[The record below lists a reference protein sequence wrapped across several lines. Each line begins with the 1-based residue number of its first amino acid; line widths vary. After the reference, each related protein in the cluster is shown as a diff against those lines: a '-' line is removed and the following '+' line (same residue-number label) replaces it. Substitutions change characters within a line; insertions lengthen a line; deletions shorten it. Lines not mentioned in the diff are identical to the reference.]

1 MIWPIPMSEKIY
13 IVTLYKHEDLEE
25 FYAEMKEKGFRL
37 NMKRPVSRNTHY
49 WMTDE
54 QAKELKNDPRV
65 WDVDLRPEDKGI
77 FPESYRT
84 IEDKLVP
91 YQMNGVFW
99 KGDTQGAA
107 TIDSINDKDWGKIH
121 VAGNSAQR
129 DKNVFGLISGGGT
142 VEKKPDVVDIFSDGR
157 NVDVVICDDPVTSN
171 CNEWSSYVK
180 ESRFVPYQWFNE
192 LNSIVGSIDDDGQ
205 TLPTGDVYY
214 WQSNENP
221 EYHGTHVTGTIASKH
236 YGWAHEANIYG
247 CQILGTWPSS
257 PSSGITG
264 GQNMPALLL
273 FDYLRAFH
281 RNKKINPVTGF
292 KNPTITNHSWGYN
305 IGTSLE
311 NAFEP
316 AITTADIIEINY
328 RGIQYNSSNP
338 NPSGWTMT
346 GIEKDFGIGAT
357 KWKIPSNITSV
368 NADVYD
374 AIQDGIVIISAAGN
388 SNFHAVYPS
397 DIDYNNYV
405 RFNGYNGNSEIY
417 FNRGSSPASADDC
430 ICVGALDNSHQ
441 FKRSSYTNFGPR
453 IDVFA
458 PGNNIISTWGD
469 PSVITGNL
477 AGAGIVD
484 GKWFGNDW
492 IYPIQG
498 TSMASPQ
505 VAGVA
510 ALIAGARR
518 TDRFSNYD
526 LLSYLDQSSILNDM
540 TFDVGTGGGSSPT
553 TFNVTVINAG
563 FSYQATSGT
572 DRNGSVSGGGFAVT
586 LYVGDTINFNL
597 SNVASNHPFYIRE
610 SNGTTNVSTP
620 AASGQGS
627 IGNGTVSWTPNTAG
641 SYRYICGIH
650 SSMVGVIDVQNAPS
664 NAGTFADST
673 SRKGSP
679 NKYLHLDPVRSESG
693 FILSGKI
700 GCRTRDDF
708 FGQRQYVGPV
718 FPRTKKLHASRGF
731 PSGILSGSSPSQ
743 QLEIIKEWRNPTG
756 DGATAGLHQ
765 YVSDIYVPTN
775 ESPADG
781 YPVMICLHGNGGN
794 GSVINNAPYN
804 LLTDHIRV
812 GPTGSFA
819 SWNIVDEN
827 STAPDIQYLKE
838 LINLL
843 KTFNNVD
850 ATKIRISGISNGAA
864 LACRAFIE
872 IDDPAV
878 DMIIPIVSQFH
889 IKQYVPVQFFMPS
902 DDYEVSSSN
911 TSTYGYDVQKVPA
924 TGRKILMIQN
934 SNDGTI
940 PYTGGTGVG
949 IQFLSAQDSTY
960 AMALAMG
967 YGGGI
972 DTSGETYKGD
982 STTQIYRYNINGNQ
996 NEVVHATSSTAGHG
1010 TNANL
1015 NAIFDE
1021 WVESDGTSITMTSPS
1036 QTYNI
1041 TTTNAGFSYVLNGT
1055 DRNGSVS
1062 GTYAT
1067 VTVQVGDTINFN
1079 LSNVSGSH
1087 PFRIRVSNQGADV
1100 STPAATGQGS
1110 TGNGTVSWTPN
1121 TSGTFVYQCA
1131 FHPSM
1136 IGTIIVT

>member
-1 MIWPIPMSEKIY
+1 MSEKIY

-54 QAKELKNDPRV
+54 QAQELKNDPRV
-65 WDVDLRPEDKGI
+65 WDVDLRPEDRGI
-77 FPESYRT
+77 FPESYAT
-84 IEDKLVP
+84 IQDNLTP
-91 YQMNGVFW
+91 FQMNGTFW
-99 KGDTQGAA
+99 KGDTQGSP
-107 TIDSINDKDWGKIH
+107 TIDTVNDKDWGKLH
-121 VAGNSAQR
+121 VAGNAAQR

-142 VEKKPDVVDIFSDGR
+142 IEKKPDVADIFSDGR
-157 NVDVVICDDPVTSN
+157 NVDIVICDDPVTAS
-171 CNEWSSYVK
+171 CNEWSSNTH
-180 ESRFVPYQWFNE
+180 ETRFVLYEWFNE
-192 LNSIVGSIDDDGQ
+192 LNSIVGSIDDDSQ

-214 WQSNENP
+214 YNQAENL
-221 EYHGTHVTGTIASKH
+221 EGHGTHVTGTVAAKH
-236 YGWAHEANIYG
+236 YGWAPEANIYA

-257 PSSGITG
+257 PQNNITG

-281 RNKKINPVTGF
+281 RKKKINPVTGF
-292 KNPTITNHSWGYN
+292 KNPTITNHSWGYS

-316 AITTADIIEINY
+316 AITTSDIIEINY
-328 RGIQYNSSNP
+328 QGVQYDVNNP
-338 NPSGWTMT
+338 NPSGWTMA
-346 GIEKDFGIGAT
+346 GIEADFGIGAT

-397 DIDYNNYV
+397 DFNYDNYV
-405 RFNGYNGNSEIY
+405 RFSGYNGEAPVY
-417 FNRGSSPASADDC
+417 FNRGSSPSSADDC
-430 ICVGALDNSHQ
+430 IMVGALDNSHQ
-441 FKRSSYTNFGPR
+441 FKRSSYSNFGPR

-469 PSVITGNL
+469 PNVLTDG
-477 AGAGIVD
+477 GGIVD
-484 GKWFGNDW
+484 QKWQGADW
-492 IYPIQG
+492 VWPIQG

-505 VAGVA
+505 VTGVA

-526 LLSYLDQSSILNDM
+526 LLSYLDQTSIFGDM
-540 TFDVGTGGGSSPT
+540 TFDVNGG
-553 TFNVTVINAG
+553 N
-563 FSYQATSGT
+563 
-572 DRNGSVSGGGFAVT
+572 
-586 LYVGDTINFNL
+586 
-597 SNVASNHPFYIRE
+597 
-610 SNGTTNVSTP
+610 
-620 AASGQGS
+620 
-627 IGNGTVSWTPNTAG
+627 
-641 SYRYICGIH
+641 
-650 SSMVGVIDVQNAPS
+650 
-664 NAGTFADST
+664 FADNT
-673 SRKGSP
+673 CRRDSP
-679 NKYLHLDPVRSESG
+679 NKYLHLSPVRPESG
-693 FILSGKI
+693 YILSGKI
-700 GCRTRDDF
+700 GCRTRDNF

-718 FPRTKKLHASRGF
+718 FPRTKKLYASRGF
-731 PSGILSGSSPSQ
+731 PSGILTGASPSQ
-743 QLEIIKEWRNPTG
+743 QLEITKNWKNITG
-756 DGATAGLHQ
+756 DLGTGGMYQ
-765 YVSDIYVPTN
+765 YVPDIYVPTN

-794 GSVINNAPYN
+794 GSIINSAPYN

-812 GPTGSFA
+812 GPTGLAS
-819 SWNIVDEN
+819 SWNIVDET

-889 IKQYVPVQFFMPS
+889 VKQYAPVQFYMPG

-911 TSTYGYDVQKVPA
+911 TATYGYDVEKVPA

-940 PYTGGTGVG
+940 PYNGGTGVG
-949 IQFLSAQDSTY
+949 IQFMGAQDSTY

-967 YGGGI
+967 YSGGI
-972 DTSGETYKGD
+972 DSSSETYQGD
-982 STTQIYRYNINGNQ
+982 PTTQIYRYTINGNQ

-1010 TNANL
+1010 TNAKL
-1015 NAIFDE
+1015 NSIFEE
-1021 WVESDGTSITMTSPS
+1021 WVESNGTTITMAAPYN
-1036 QTYNI
+1036 TYNI
-1041 TTTNAGFSYVLNGT
+1041 SVSAVSSSNYILSGT

-1062 GTYAT
+1062 GNDPT
-1067 VTVQVGDTINFN
+1067 VTVTAGDTINFN
-1079 LSNVSGSH
+1079 ISAPGHPFYIKTVYVGGSGS
-1087 PFRIRVSNQGADV
+1087 QV
-1100 STPAATGQGS
+1100 STGTISGTQGTTNS
-1110 TGNGTVSWTPN
+1110 TLSWN
-1121 TSGTFVYQCA
+1121 TSGVSA
-1131 FHPSM
+1131 
-1136 IGTIIVT
+1136 GTYYYVCSPHASFGMGGSIVVT

>member
-1 MIWPIPMSEKIY
+1 MSEKIY

-54 QAKELKNDPRV
+54 QAQELKKDPRV
-65 WDVDLRPEDKGI
+65 WDVDLRPEDRGI
-77 FPESYRT
+77 FPESYGT
-84 IEDKLVP
+84 IQDNLTP
-91 YQMNGVFW
+91 YQMNGEFW

-107 TIDSINDKDWGKIH
+107 TLSTINSKDWGKLH
-121 VAGNSAQR
+121 VAGNAAQR

-157 NVDVVICDDPVTSN
+157 NVDIVICDDPVTAS
-171 CNEWSSYVK
+171 CNEWSSNTH
-180 ESRFVPYQWFNE
+180 ETRFVLYEWFNE
-192 LNSIVGSIDDDGQ
+192 LNSIVGSIDDDSQ

-214 WQSNENP
+214 YNQTENL
-221 EYHGTHVTGTIASKH
+221 EGHGTHVTGTVASKH
-236 YGWAHEANIYG
+236 YGWAPEANIYA

-257 PSSGITG
+257 PANGITG

-281 RNKKINPVTGF
+281 RKKKINPVTGF
-292 KNPTITNHSWGYN
+292 KNPTVTNHSWGYS

-328 RGIQYNSSNP
+328 QGVQYDVNNP
-338 NPSGWTMT
+338 NPSGWTMA
-346 GIEKDFGIGAT
+346 GIEADFGIGAT

-374 AIQDGIVIISAAGN
+374 AIQDGIVIISSAGN

-397 DIDYNNYV
+397 DPHYNNYV
-405 RFNGYNGNSEIY
+405 RFNGYNSNSPVY
-417 FNRGSSPASADDC
+417 FNRGSSPSSADDC
-430 ICVGALDNSHQ
+430 IMVGALDNSHQ
-441 FKRSSYTNFGPR
+441 FKRSSYSNFGPR

-458 PGNNIISTWGD
+458 PGNNIISVWGD
-469 PSVITGNL
+469 PNVLTDG
-477 AGAGIVD
+477 GGIVD
-484 GKWFGNDW
+484 QKWQGADW
-492 IYPIQG
+492 VWPIQG

-505 VAGVA
+505 VTGVA

-526 LLSYLDQSSILNDM
+526 LLSYLDQTSIFDDM
-540 TFDVGTGGGSSPT
+540 TFDVNGG
-553 TFNVTVINAG
+553 N
-563 FSYQATSGT
+563 
-572 DRNGSVSGGGFAVT
+572 
-586 LYVGDTINFNL
+586 
-597 SNVASNHPFYIRE
+597 
-610 SNGTTNVSTP
+610 
-620 AASGQGS
+620 
-627 IGNGTVSWTPNTAG
+627 
-641 SYRYICGIH
+641 
-650 SSMVGVIDVQNAPS
+650 
-664 NAGTFADST
+664 FADNT
-673 SRKGSP
+673 CRKDSP
-679 NKYLHLDPVRSESG
+679 NKYLHLSPVRPESG

-700 GCRTRDDF
+700 GCRTRDNF

-718 FPRTKKLHASRGF
+718 FPRTKKLYASRGF
-731 PSGILSGSSPSQ
+731 PSGILTGASPSL
-743 QLEIIKEWRNPTG
+743 QLEITKNWKNLTG
-756 DGATAGLHQ
+756 DLGTGGMYQ
-765 YVSDIYVPTN
+765 YVPDIYVPTN

-781 YPVMICLHGNGGN
+781 YPVMICLHGNGAT

-812 GPTGSFA
+812 GPTGLGN
-819 SWNIVDEN
+819 SWNIVDET

-889 IKQYVPVQFFMPS
+889 SKQYSPVQFFMPS
-902 DDYEVSSSN
+902 DDYEVTSTN
-911 TSTYGYDVQKVPA
+911 TATYGYDVEKVPA

-967 YGGGI
+967 YSGGI
-972 DTSGETYKGD
+972 DTSSETYQGD

-1015 NAIFDE
+1015 NSIFDE
-1021 WVESDGTSITMTSPS
+1021 WVESNGTTITMAAPYN
-1036 QTYNI
+1036 TYNI
-1041 TTTNAGFSYVLNGT
+1041 SVTAFSSSNYTLSGT

-1062 GTYAT
+1062 GNDPT
-1067 VTVQVGDTINFN
+1067 VTVTAGDTINF
-1079 LSNVSGSH
+1079 SISAPGHPFYIKTSYVGGSGS
-1087 PFRIRVSNQGADV
+1087 QV
-1100 STPAATGQGS
+1100 STGTITGTQGTTNS
-1110 TGNGTVSWTPN
+1110 TLSWN
-1121 TSGTFVYQCA
+1121 TSGVSAGTYYYVCSPHAA
-1131 FHPSM
+1131 FGMGGS
-1136 IGTIIVT
+1136 IVVT

>member
-84 IEDKLVP
+84 IQDNLVP
-91 YQMNGVFW
+91 HEMNGEFW
-99 KGDTQGAA
+99 KGDTQGPA
-107 TIDSINDKDWGKIH
+107 TLDTNLSKDWGKLH
-121 VAGNSAQR
+121 VAGNQVQR
-129 DKNVFGLISGGGT
+129 GKNQFGLVSDGGT
-142 VEKKPDVVDIFSDGR
+142 YEKFSDAVNIFSDGR
-157 NVDVVICDDPVTSN
+157 NVDVVICDDPVTRN
-171 CNEWSSYVK
+171 CSEWSSYTH
-180 ESRFVPYQWFNE
+180 ESRFVNYEWFNE
-192 LNSIVGSIDDDGQ
+192 LNTIVGSIDDDGE
-205 TLPTGDVYY
+205 TLPTGNVYY
-214 WQSNENP
+214 YDQTENP
-221 EYHGTHVTGTIASKH
+221 EAHGTHVTGTVASLH
-236 YGWAHEANIYG
+236 YGWAPEANIYA
-247 CQILGTWPSS
+247 CQILGTWPSL
-257 PSSGITG
+257 PAGGITG

-281 RNKKINPVTGF
+281 RKKKINPVTGF

-305 IGTSLE
+305 IGTSLKNE
-311 NAFEP
+311 FEP
-316 AITTADIIEINY
+316 AITISDIIEINY
-328 RGIQYNSSNP
+328 RGIQYDANNP
-338 NPSGWTMT
+338 NPSGWTMA
-346 GIEKDFGIGAT
+346 GIETDFGIGAT
-357 KWKIPSNITSV
+357 KWKIPANITSV

-388 SNFHAVYPS
+388 SNFHAVLPS

-405 RFNGYNGNSEIY
+405 RFSGYNGNNPVY
-417 FNRGSSPASADDC
+417 YNQGSSPASADDC

-441 FKRSSYTNFGPR
+441 FKRATYSNFGPR

-469 PSVITGNL
+469 PSVLTDGGGL
-477 AGAGIVD
+477 VD
-484 GKWFGNDW
+484 SKWFGGDW
-492 IYPIQG
+492 VWPIQG

-505 VAGVA
+505 VTGVA

-526 LLSYLDQSSILNDM
+526 LLQYLNDNSIFDDM
-540 TFDVGTGGGSSPT
+540 TFDIGSGGGGSSPS
-553 TFNVTVINAG
+553 TFNVTVTTPG
-563 FSYQATSGT
+563 FNYSATSGS
-572 DRNGSVSGGGFAVT
+572 DRNGSVSGIGFVVT

-597 SNVASNHPFYIRE
+597 SNVASNHPFYIR
-610 SNGTTNVSTP
+610 TTSGSNVSTP
-620 AASGQGS
+620 AATGQGS

-650 SSMVGVIDVQNAPS
+650 SSMQGVIDVQTAPS
-664 NAGTFADST
+664 NAGTFADNT

-679 NKYLHLDPVRSESG
+679 NKYLHLNPIRSESG

-700 GCRTRDDF
+700 GCRTRDHF
-708 FGQRQYVGPV
+708 IGQRQHVGPV
-718 FPRTKKLHASRGF
+718 FPRTKKLYSSRGF

-743 QLEIIKEWRNPTG
+743 QLEIVKEWRNLTG
-756 DGATAGLHQ
+756 DLATAALHQ
-765 YVSDIYVPTN
+765 YVSDIYMPTN

-781 YPVMICLHGNGGN
+781 YPVMICLHGNLAN
-794 GSVINNAPYN
+794 GTVINDPPYN
-804 LLTDHIRV
+804 SLTDHIRV
-812 GPTGSFA
+812 GPNGSFA

-827 STAPDIQYLKE
+827 STAPDIQYLRE

-889 IKQYVPVQFFMPS
+889 AKQYAPVQFFMPS
-902 DDYEVSSSN
+902 DEYEV
-911 TSTYGYDVQKVPA
+911 TSTLANYGYDVEKVPA

-940 PYTGGTGVG
+940 PYNGGTASG

-967 YGGGI
+967 YSGGI
-972 DTSGETYKGD
+972 DASGETYQGD

-1021 WVESDGTSITMTSPS
+1021 WVESDGTSITMISPS
-1036 QTYNI
+1036 QTFNI
-1041 TTTNAGFSYVLNGT
+1041 TTTNSGFSYVLNGT

-1062 GTYAT
+1062 GTEPP

-1079 LSNVSGSH
+1079 LSNVASNH
-1087 PFRIRVSNQGADV
+1087 PFRIRVSSLGADV
-1100 STPAATGQGS
+1100 STPAASGQGS
-1110 TGNGTVSWTPN
+1110 TGNATVSWTPN
-1121 TSGTFVYQCA
+1121 TAGTFVYQCG
-1131 FHPSM
+1131 FHSSM
-1136 IGTIIVT
+1136 VGTIIVT

>member
-1 MIWPIPMSEKIY
+1 MSEKIY

-54 QAKELKNDPRV
+54 QAQELKKDPRV
-65 WDVDLRPEDKGI
+65 WDVDLRPEDRGI
-77 FPESYRT
+77 FPESYGT
-84 IEDKLVP
+84 IQDNLTP
-91 YQMNGVFW
+91 YQMNGEFW

-107 TIDSINDKDWGKIH
+107 TLSTINSKDWGKLH
-121 VAGNSAQR
+121 VAGNAAQR

-157 NVDVVICDDPVTSN
+157 NVDIVICDDPVTAS
-171 CNEWSSYVK
+171 CNEWSSNTH
-180 ESRFVPYQWFNE
+180 ETRFVLYEWFNE
-192 LNSIVGSIDDDGQ
+192 LNSIVGSIDDDSQ

-214 WQSNENP
+214 YNQTENL
-221 EYHGTHVTGTIASKH
+221 EGHGTHVTGTVASKH
-236 YGWAHEANIYG
+236 YGWAPEANIYA

-257 PSSGITG
+257 PANGITG

-281 RNKKINPVTGF
+281 RKKKINPVTGF
-292 KNPTITNHSWGYN
+292 KNPTVTNHSWGYS

-328 RGIQYNSSNP
+328 QGVQYDVNNP
-338 NPSGWTMT
+338 NPSGWTMA
-346 GIEKDFGIGAT
+346 GIEADFGIGAT

-374 AIQDGIVIISAAGN
+374 AIQDGIVIISSAGN

-397 DIDYNNYV
+397 DPHYNNYV
-405 RFNGYNGNSEIY
+405 RFNGYNSNSPVY
-417 FNRGSSPASADDC
+417 FNRGSSPSSADDC
-430 ICVGALDNSHQ
+430 IMVGALDNSHQ
-441 FKRSSYTNFGPR
+441 FKRSSYSNFGPR

-458 PGNNIISTWGD
+458 PGNNIISVWGD
-469 PSVITGNL
+469 PNVLTDG
-477 AGAGIVD
+477 GGIVD
-484 GKWFGNDW
+484 AKWQGADW
-492 IYPIQG
+492 VYPNQG

-505 VAGVA
+505 VTGVA

-526 LLSYLDQSSILNDM
+526 LLSYLDQTSIFDDM
-540 TFDVGTGGGSSPT
+540 TFDVNGG
-553 TFNVTVINAG
+553 N
-563 FSYQATSGT
+563 
-572 DRNGSVSGGGFAVT
+572 
-586 LYVGDTINFNL
+586 
-597 SNVASNHPFYIRE
+597 
-610 SNGTTNVSTP
+610 
-620 AASGQGS
+620 
-627 IGNGTVSWTPNTAG
+627 
-641 SYRYICGIH
+641 
-650 SSMVGVIDVQNAPS
+650 
-664 NAGTFADST
+664 FADNT
-673 SRKGSP
+673 CRKDSP
-679 NKYLHLDPVRSESG
+679 NKYLHLSPVRPESG

-700 GCRTRDDF
+700 GCRTRDNF

-718 FPRTKKLHASRGF
+718 FPRTKKLYASRGF
-731 PSGILSGSSPSQ
+731 PSGILTGASPSL
-743 QLEIIKEWRNPTG
+743 QLEITKNWKNLTG
-756 DGATAGLHQ
+756 DLGTGGMYQ
-765 YVSDIYVPTN
+765 YVPDIYVPTN

-781 YPVMICLHGNGGN
+781 YPVMICLHGNGAT

-812 GPTGSFA
+812 GPTGLGN
-819 SWNIVDEN
+819 SWNIVDET

-889 IKQYVPVQFFMPS
+889 SKQYSPVQFFMPS
-902 DDYEVSSSN
+902 DDYEVTSTN
-911 TSTYGYDVQKVPA
+911 TATYGYDVEKVPA

-967 YGGGI
+967 YSGGI
-972 DTSGETYKGD
+972 DTSSETYQGD

-1015 NAIFDE
+1015 NSIFDE
-1021 WVESDGTSITMTSPS
+1021 WVESNGTTITMAAPYN
-1036 QTYNI
+1036 TYNI
-1041 TTTNAGFSYVLNGT
+1041 SVTAFSSSNYTLSGT

-1062 GTYAT
+1062 GNDPT
-1067 VTVQVGDTINFN
+1067 VTVTAGDTINF
-1079 LSNVSGSH
+1079 SISAPGHPFYIKTSYVGGSGS
-1087 PFRIRVSNQGADV
+1087 QV
-1100 STPAATGQGS
+1100 STGTITGTQGTTNS
-1110 TGNGTVSWTPN
+1110 TLSWN
-1121 TSGTFVYQCA
+1121 TSGVSAGTYYYVCSPHAA
-1131 FHPSM
+1131 FGMGGS
-1136 IGTIIVT
+1136 IVVT

>member
-1 MIWPIPMSEKIY
+1 MSEKIY

-54 QAKELKNDPRV
+54 QAQELKNDPRV
-65 WDVDLRPEDKGI
+65 WDVDLRPEDRGI
-77 FPESYRT
+77 FPEAYRT
-84 IEDKLVP
+84 IEDKLTP
-91 YQMNGVFW
+91 YQMNGTFW
-99 KGDTQGAA
+99 KGDTQGAP
-107 TIDSINDKDWGKIH
+107 TIDTINDKDWGKLH
-121 VAGNSAQR
+121 VAGNAVQR

-142 VEKKPDVVDIFSDGR
+142 IEKKPDVADIFSDGR
-157 NVDVVICDDPVTSN
+157 NVDIVICDDPVTRS
-171 CNEWSSYVK
+171 CNEWSSNTH
-180 ESRFVPYQWFNE
+180 ETRFVSYEWFNE
-192 LNSIVGSIDDDGQ
+192 LNSIVGSIDDDSQ

-214 WQSNENP
+214 WDQTENL
-221 EYHGTHVTGTIASKH
+221 EGHGTHVTGTVAAKH
-236 YGWAHEANIYG
+236 YGWAPEANIYA

-257 PSSGITG
+257 AQNGITG

-281 RNKKINPVTGF
+281 RKKRINPVTGF
-292 KNPTITNHSWGYN
+292 KNPTITNHSWGYS

-328 RGIQYNSSNP
+328 LGVQYDANNP
-338 NPSGWTMT
+338 NPSGWTMA
-346 GIEKDFGIGAT
+346 GIEADFGIGAT

-397 DIDYNNYV
+397 DPNYNNYV
-405 RFNGYNGNSEIY
+405 RFSGYNGNSPVY
-417 FNRGSSPASADDC
+417 FNRGSSPSSADDC
-430 ICVGALDNSHQ
+430 IMVGALDNSHQ
-441 FKRSSYTNFGPR
+441 FKRSSYSNFGPR

-458 PGNNIISTWGD
+458 PGNNILSTWGD
-469 PSVITGNL
+469 PNVLT
-477 AGAGIVD
+477 D
-484 GKWFGNDW
+484 GGGLSDSKWFGADW
-492 IYPIQG
+492 VWPIQG

-505 VAGVA
+505 VTGVA

-526 LLSYLDQSSILNDM
+526 LLQYFEDTSIFDDM
-540 TFDVGTGGGSSPT
+540 TFDVNGG
-553 TFNVTVINAG
+553 N
-563 FSYQATSGT
+563 
-572 DRNGSVSGGGFAVT
+572 
-586 LYVGDTINFNL
+586 
-597 SNVASNHPFYIRE
+597 
-610 SNGTTNVSTP
+610 
-620 AASGQGS
+620 
-627 IGNGTVSWTPNTAG
+627 
-641 SYRYICGIH
+641 
-650 SSMVGVIDVQNAPS
+650 
-664 NAGTFADST
+664 FADNT
-673 SRKGSP
+673 CRRDSP
-679 NKYLHLDPVRSESG
+679 NKYLHLSPVRPESG

-700 GCRTRDDF
+700 GCRTRDNVL
-708 FGQRQYVGPV
+708 GQRQYVGPV
-718 FPRTKKLHASRGF
+718 FPRTKKLYASRGF

-743 QLEIIKEWRNPTG
+743 QLEVIKDWRNLTG
-756 DGATAGLHQ
+756 DLGTGGMYQ

-781 YPVMICLHGNGGN
+781 YPVMICLHGNGAT

-812 GPTGSFA
+812 GPTGLGN
-819 SWNIVDEN
+819 SWNIVDET

-889 IKQYVPVQFFMPS
+889 SKQYSPVQFFMPS
-902 DDYEVSSSN
+902 DDYEVTSTN
-911 TSTYGYDVQKVPA
+911 TATYGYDVEKVPA

-940 PYTGGTGVG
+940 PYNGGTGVG

-967 YGGGI
+967 YSGGI
-972 DTSGETYKGD
+972 DSSGETYQGD
-982 STTQIYRYNINGNQ
+982 STTQIYRYTINGNQ

-1010 TNANL
+1010 TNAKL
-1015 NAIFDE
+1015 NSIFDE
-1021 WVESDGTSITMTSPS
+1021 WVESNGTTITMAAPYN
-1036 QTYNI
+1036 TYNI
-1041 TTTNAGFSYVLNGT
+1041 SVTAFSSSNYTLSGT

-1062 GTYAT
+1062 GNDPT
-1067 VTVQVGDTINFN
+1067 VTVTAGDTINF
-1079 LSNVSGSH
+1079 SISAPGHPFYIKTSYVGGSGS
-1087 PFRIRVSNQGADV
+1087 QV
-1100 STPAATGQGS
+1100 STGTITGTQGTTNS
-1110 TGNGTVSWTPN
+1110 TLSWN
-1121 TSGTFVYQCA
+1121 TSGVSA
-1131 FHPSM
+1131 
-1136 IGTIIVT
+1136 GTYYYVCSPHASLGMGGSIVVT

>member
-1 MIWPIPMSEKIY
+1 MSEKIY

-54 QAKELKNDPRV
+54 QAQELKKDPRV
-65 WDVDLRPEDKGI
+65 WDVDLRPEDRGI
-77 FPESYRT
+77 FPESYGT
-84 IEDKLVP
+84 IQDNLTP
-91 YQMNGVFW
+91 YQMNGEFW
-99 KGDTQGAA
+99 KGDTQGPA
-107 TIDSINDKDWGKIH
+107 TLDTVNSKDWGKLH
-121 VAGNSAQR
+121 VAGNAVQR

-142 VEKKPDVVDIFSDGR
+142 IEKKPDVVDIFSDGR
-157 NVDVVICDDPVTSN
+157 NVDIVICDDPVTAS
-171 CNEWSSYVK
+171 CNEWSSNTH
-180 ESRFVPYQWFNE
+180 ETRFVLYEWFNE
-192 LNSIVGSIDDDGQ
+192 LNSIVGSIDDDSQ

-214 WQSNENP
+214 YNQAENL
-221 EYHGTHVTGTIASKH
+221 EAHGTHVTGTVASKH
-236 YGWAHEANIYG
+236 YGWAPEANIYA

-257 PSSGITG
+257 PANGITG

-281 RNKKINPVTGF
+281 RKKRINPVTGF
-292 KNPTITNHSWGYN
+292 KNPTITNHSWGYS

-328 RGIQYNSSNP
+328 LGVQYDSNNP
-338 NPSGWTMT
+338 NPSGWTMA
-346 GIEKDFGIGAT
+346 GIEADFGIGAT

-374 AIQDGIVIISAAGN
+374 AIQDGIVVISSAGN

-397 DIDYNNYV
+397 DFNYDNYV
-405 RFNGYNGNSEIY
+405 RFSGYNGEAPVY
-417 FNRGSSPASADDC
+417 FNRGSSPSSADDC
-430 ICVGALDNSHQ
+430 IMVGALDNSHQ
-441 FKRSSYTNFGPR
+441 FKRSSYSNFGPR

-458 PGNNIISTWGD
+458 PGNNILSTWGD
-469 PSVITGNL
+469 PNVLTDGGGL
-477 AGAGIVD
+477 VD
-484 GKWFGNDW
+484 GKWQGADW
-492 IYPIQG
+492 VWPIQG

-505 VAGVA
+505 VTGVA

-526 LLSYLDQSSILNDM
+526 LLSYLDQTSIFDDM
-540 TFDVGTGGGSSPT
+540 TFDVNGG
-553 TFNVTVINAG
+553 N
-563 FSYQATSGT
+563 
-572 DRNGSVSGGGFAVT
+572 
-586 LYVGDTINFNL
+586 
-597 SNVASNHPFYIRE
+597 
-610 SNGTTNVSTP
+610 
-620 AASGQGS
+620 
-627 IGNGTVSWTPNTAG
+627 
-641 SYRYICGIH
+641 
-650 SSMVGVIDVQNAPS
+650 
-664 NAGTFADST
+664 FADNT
-673 SRKGSP
+673 CRKDSP
-679 NKYLHLDPVRSESG
+679 NKYLHLSPVRPESG

-700 GCRTRDDF
+700 GCRTRENF

-718 FPRTKKLHASRGF
+718 FPRTKKLYASRGF
-731 PSGILSGSSPSQ
+731 PSGILTGASPSL
-743 QLEIIKEWRNPTG
+743 QLEITKNWKNLTG
-756 DGATAGLHQ
+756 DLGTGGMYQ
-765 YVSDIYVPTN
+765 YVPDIYVPTN

-781 YPVMICLHGNGGN
+781 YPVMICLHGNGAT

-812 GPTGSFA
+812 GPTGLGR
-819 SWNIVDEN
+819 SWNIVDET

-889 IKQYVPVQFFMPS
+889 VKQYAPVQFYMPS
-902 DDYEVSSSN
+902 DDYEVSSAN
-911 TSTYGYDVQKVPA
+911 TATYGYDVEKVPA

-940 PYTGGTGVG
+940 PYTGGSALG
-949 IQFLSAQDSTY
+949 IDFVSAQNSTY

-967 YGGGI
+967 YSGGI
-972 DTSGETYKGD
+972 DSSSETYQGD

-1015 NAIFDE
+1015 NSIFDE
-1021 WVESDGTSITMTSPS
+1021 WVESNGTTITMAAPYN
-1036 QTYNI
+1036 TYNI
-1041 TTTNAGFSYVLNGT
+1041 SVTAFSSSNYTLSGT

-1062 GTYAT
+1062 GNDPT
-1067 VTVQVGDTINFN
+1067 VTVTAGDTINF
-1079 LSNVSGSH
+1079 SISAPGHPFYIKTSYVGGSGS
-1087 PFRIRVSNQGADV
+1087 QV
-1100 STPAATGQGS
+1100 STGTITGTQGTTNS
-1110 TGNGTVSWTPN
+1110 TLSWN
-1121 TSGTFVYQCA
+1121 TSGVSA
-1131 FHPSM
+1131 
-1136 IGTIIVT
+1136 GTYYYVCSPHAVFGMGGSIVVT

>member
-1 MIWPIPMSEKIY
+1 MSEKIY

-54 QAKELKNDPRV
+54 QAQELKNDPRV
-65 WDVDLRPEDKGI
+65 WDVDLRPEDRGI
-77 FPESYRT
+77 FPESYGT
-84 IEDKLVP
+84 IQDNLTP
-91 YQMNGVFW
+91 HQMNGEFW

-107 TIDSINDKDWGKIH
+107 TLSTINSKDWGKLH
-121 VAGNSAQR
+121 VAGNAAQR

-142 VEKKPDVVDIFSDGR
+142 IEKKPDVVDIFSDGR
-157 NVDVVICDDPVTSN
+157 NVDIVICDDPVTAS
-171 CNEWSSYVK
+171 CNEWSSNTH
-180 ESRFVPYQWFNE
+180 ETRFVLYEWFNE
-192 LNSIVGSIDDDGQ
+192 LNSIVGSIDDDSQ

-214 WQSNENP
+214 YNQAENL
-221 EYHGTHVTGTIASKH
+221 EGHGTHVTGTVASKH
-236 YGWAHEANIYG
+236 YGWAPEANIYA

-257 PSSGITG
+257 PANGITG

-281 RNKKINPVTGF
+281 RKKKINPVTGF
-292 KNPTITNHSWGYN
+292 KNPTITNHSWGYS

-328 RGIQYNSSNP
+328 LGVQYDSNNP
-338 NPSGWTMT
+338 NPSGWTMA
-346 GIEKDFGIGAT
+346 GIEEDFGIGAT

-397 DIDYNNYV
+397 DPHYNNYV
-405 RFNGYNGNSEIY
+405 RFSGYNGEAPVY
-417 FNRGSSPASADDC
+417 FNRGSSPSSADDC
-430 ICVGALDNSHQ
+430 IMVGALDNSHQ
-441 FKRSSYTNFGPR
+441 FKRSSYSNFGPR

-458 PGNNIISTWGD
+458 PGNNIISVWGD
-469 PSVITGNL
+469 PNVLTDG
-477 AGAGIVD
+477 GGIVD
-484 GKWFGNDW
+484 GKWQGADW
-492 IYPIQG
+492 VWPIQG

-505 VAGVA
+505 VTGVA

-526 LLSYLDQSSILNDM
+526 LLQYFEDTSIFGDM
-540 TFDVGTGGGSSPT
+540 TFDVNGG
-553 TFNVTVINAG
+553 N
-563 FSYQATSGT
+563 
-572 DRNGSVSGGGFAVT
+572 
-586 LYVGDTINFNL
+586 
-597 SNVASNHPFYIRE
+597 
-610 SNGTTNVSTP
+610 
-620 AASGQGS
+620 
-627 IGNGTVSWTPNTAG
+627 
-641 SYRYICGIH
+641 
-650 SSMVGVIDVQNAPS
+650 
-664 NAGTFADST
+664 FADNT
-673 SRKGSP
+673 CRKDSP
-679 NKYLHLDPVRSESG
+679 NKYLHLSPVRPESG

-718 FPRTKKLHASRGF
+718 FPRTKKLYASRGF
-731 PSGILSGSSPSQ
+731 PSGILTGTSPSL
-743 QLEIIKEWRNPTG
+743 QLEITKDWKNLTG
-756 DGATAGLHQ
+756 DLGTGGMYQ
-765 YVSDIYVPTN
+765 YVPDIYVPTN

-781 YPVMICLHGNGGN
+781 YPVMICLHGNGAT

-812 GPTGSFA
+812 GPTGLGR
-819 SWNIVDEN
+819 SWNIVDET

-889 IKQYVPVQFFMPS
+889 SKQYVPVQFYMPS
-902 DDYEVSSSN
+902 DDYEVSSAN
-911 TSTYGYDVQKVPA
+911 TATYGYDVEKVPA

-940 PYTGGTGVG
+940 PYTGGSALG
-949 IQFLSAQDSTY
+949 IDFVSAQNSTY

-967 YGGGI
+967 YSGGI
-972 DTSGETYKGD
+972 DSSSETYQGD
-982 STTQIYRYNINGNQ
+982 STTQIYRYTINGNQ

-1015 NAIFDE
+1015 DSIFDE
-1021 WVESDGTSITMTSPS
+1021 WVESNGTTITMAAPYN
-1036 QTYNI
+1036 TYNI
-1041 TTTNAGFSYVLNGT
+1041 SVTAFSSSNYTLSGT

-1062 GTYAT
+1062 GNDPT
-1067 VTVQVGDTINFN
+1067 VTVTAGDTINF
-1079 LSNVSGSH
+1079 SISAPGHPFYIKTSYVGGSGS
-1087 PFRIRVSNQGADV
+1087 QV
-1100 STPAATGQGS
+1100 STGTITGTQGTTNS
-1110 TGNGTVSWTPN
+1110 TLSWN
-1121 TSGTFVYQCA
+1121 TSGVSAGTYYYVCSPHAA
-1131 FHPSM
+1131 FGMGGS
-1136 IGTIIVT
+1136 IVVT

>member
-1 MIWPIPMSEKIY
+1 MSEKIY

-25 FYAEMKEKGFRL
+25 FYAEMKEKGFRI
-37 NMKRPVSRNTHY
+37 NMKRPLSRNTHY

-54 QAKELKNDPRV
+54 QAQELKKDSRV
-65 WDVDLRPEDKGI
+65 WDVDLRPEDRGI
-77 FPESYRT
+77 FPVSYRT
-84 IEDKLVP
+84 IEDNLTP

-107 TIDSINDKDWGKIH
+107 TLDTINDKDWGKLH
-121 VAGNSAQR
+121 VAGNQAQR

-157 NVDVVICDDPVTSN
+157 NVDIVICDDPVTRT
-171 CNEWSSYVK
+171 CNEWSSNTQ
-180 ESRFVPYQWFNE
+180 ETRFVSYEWFNE
-192 LNSIVGSIDDDGQ
+192 LNTLVGSIDDDFQ

-214 WQSNENP
+214 WDQTENV
-221 EYHGTHVTGTIASKH
+221 EDHGTHVTGTVASKH
-236 YGWAHEANIYG
+236 YGWAPEANIYA

-257 PSSGITG
+257 AQNNITG
-264 GQNMPALLL
+264 GQSMPALLL

-281 RNKKINPVTGF
+281 RKKRINPVTGF

-305 IGTSLE
+305 YGESLE

-316 AITTADIIEINY
+316 AITTGDIIEINY
-328 RGIQYNSSNP
+328 RGIQYDVNNP
-338 NPSGWTMT
+338 NPSGWTMA
-346 GIEKDFGIGAT
+346 GIETDFGIGAT
-357 KWKIPSNITSV
+357 KWGIPANFTSV

-374 AIQDGIVIISAAGN
+374 AIQDGIVVISAAGN
-388 SNFHAVYPS
+388 SNFHAVLPS
-397 DIDYNNYV
+397 DVDYNNYV
-405 RFNGYNGNSEIY
+405 RFNGFNGNAPIY
-417 FNRGSSPASADDC
+417 FNRGSSPANADDC
-430 ICVGALDNSHQ
+430 ICVGALDNSHL
-441 FKRSSYTNFGPR
+441 FKRSTYSNFGPR

-458 PGNNIISTWGD
+458 PGNNILSVWGD
-469 PSVITGNL
+469 PAVLTDGGGL
-477 AGAGIVD
+477 VD
-484 GKWFGNDW
+484 GKWQGADW
-492 IYPIQG
+492 VWPIQG

-526 LLSYLDQSSILNDM
+526 LRQYLVDSSINNDM
-540 TFDVGTGGGSSPT
+540 TFDTNGG
-553 TFNVTVINAG
+553 N
-563 FSYQATSGT
+563 
-572 DRNGSVSGGGFAVT
+572 
-586 LYVGDTINFNL
+586 
-597 SNVASNHPFYIRE
+597 
-610 SNGTTNVSTP
+610 
-620 AASGQGS
+620 
-627 IGNGTVSWTPNTAG
+627 
-641 SYRYICGIH
+641 
-650 SSMVGVIDVQNAPS
+650 
-664 NAGTFADST
+664 FADNSCQQ
-673 SRKGSP
+673 GSP
-679 NKYLHLDPVRSESG
+679 NRYLHLTPVRPESG

-708 FGQRQYVGPV
+708 FGQRQHVGPV
-718 FPRTKKLHASRGF
+718 FPRTKKVYASRGF

-743 QLEIIKEWRNPTG
+743 QLEIIKEWKNLAG
-756 DGATAGLHQ
+756 DIATSGMHQ
-765 YVSDIYVPTN
+765 YVPDIYVPTN

-781 YPVMICLHGNGGN
+781 YPVMICLHGNGAS

-889 IKQYVPVQFFMPS
+889 VKQYVPVQFYMPS
-902 DDYEVSSSN
+902 DEYEVTSTN
-911 TSTYGYDVQKVPA
+911 TATYGYDVEKVPA

-940 PYTGGTGVG
+940 PYNGGSALG
-949 IQFLSAQDSTY
+949 IDFVSAQNSTY

-967 YGGGI
+967 YSGGI
-972 DTSGETYKGD
+972 DSSSETYQGD

-1015 NAIFDE
+1015 NSIFDE
-1021 WVESDGTSITMTSPS
+1021 WVESNGTTITMAAPYN
-1036 QTYNI
+1036 TYNI
-1041 TTTNAGFSYVLNGT
+1041 SVTANSNVNYQLSGT
-1055 DRNGSVS
+1055 DRNGAVS
-1062 GTYAT
+1062 GNDPT
-1067 VTVQVGDTINFN
+1067 VTVTAGDTINFN
-1079 LSNVSGSH
+1079 ISAPGHPFYIKTSYVGGSGS
-1087 PFRIRVSNQGADV
+1087 QV
-1100 STPAATGQGS
+1100 ST
-1110 TGNGTVSWTPN
+1110 GTVTGTQGTTNSTLSWN
-1121 TSGTFVYQCA
+1121 TSGVSA
-1131 FHPSM
+1131 
-1136 IGTIIVT
+1136 GTYYYVCSPHASFGMGGSIVVT